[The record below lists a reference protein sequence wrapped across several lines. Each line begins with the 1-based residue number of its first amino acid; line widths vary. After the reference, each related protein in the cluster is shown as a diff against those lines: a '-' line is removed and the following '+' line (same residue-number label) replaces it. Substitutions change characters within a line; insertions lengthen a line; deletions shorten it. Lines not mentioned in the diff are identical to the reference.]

1 MSREASTLTVIGADA
16 VISGSIRVDG
26 AIRLSGVLEGALI
39 VEGKATIEAEGRL
52 VGDVFADELSIAG
65 RLEGNASV
73 RDRLHVARS
82 GNLSGNVCYGSLQ
95 VDRGGILVGSTMP
108 GEDTISLDADG
119 DDAEDRGALPEAAP
133 A

>member
-16 VISGSIRVDG
+16 VISGSIRIDG
-26 AIRLSGVLEGALI
+26 AIRLNGMLEGVLI

-73 RDRLHVARS
+73 RDRLHVSRS
-82 GNLSGNVCYGSLQ
+82 GNLSGNVRYGSLQ

-108 GEDTISLDADG
+108 GEETISLDAEGDEVEDG
-119 DDAEDRGALPEAAP
+119 DPLPEGAP